1 MSGRS
6 EWWDR
11 GREGVTEKGAFLK
24 KEWLNRGL
32 RKGWNKL
39 EGGLFRESITDLC
52 ECWKW
57 SVREKRHQEELLDS
71 WFTQLDGQWCICCKE
86 KTKEDLIWAKLG
98 RNITNLLLNML
109 LLKYPS
115 GKTKKTVKYE
125 NLDLRGKV
133 KDLNNNLS
141 HLGMEQ
147 FRKKQKLVMDS
158 NNIIFIYLL
167 FTLSQILSVK
177 VSVKLILIG

>member
-1 MSGRS
+1 M
-6 EWWDR
+6 
-11 GREGVTEKGAFLK
+11 
-24 KEWLNRGL
+24 NRGL
-32 RKGWNKL
+32 MKGWNKF
-39 EGGLFRESITDLC
+39 EGGLFRESIKDLC

-57 SVREKRHQEELLDS
+57 SVREKRHQEQLLDS
-71 WFTQLDGQWCICCKE
+71 WFTQLDGQWWICCKE
-86 KTKEDLIWAKLG
+86 KTKEDQIWAKLG

-115 GKTKKTVKYE
+115 DKTKKTVKYE
-125 NLDLRGKV
+125 NPDLRGKV

-147 FRKKQKLVMDS
+147 FREKQKLVMDS
-158 NNIIFIYLL
+158 DNIIFIYLL